1 MGSKVWLGSC
11 AVGCGHALC
20 ALRPSPLPL
29 LRGLQTGYSLFWR
42 SRSHGT
48 GSNLKSSRLAVL
60 FAWSLLKLFLC
71 VSVCVC
77 VCMCVWVWC
86 CLGGCMCVCALVV
99 YNLWYARAP
108 KSFGLVCVCVCCI
121 ITAGVYVNASTW
133 RCTHAQ
139 VGRCLGVLGILCCCM
154 VVHGA
159 SGRETR

>member
-29 LRGLQTGYSLFWR
+29 LRGLQTGYCLFWR

-71 VSVCVC
+71 VSVYVC
-77 VCMCVWVWC
+77 VGVVLFGWVH
-86 CLGGCMCVCALVV
+86 VCAHS
-99 YNLWYARAP
+99 WYIICGMRARP
-108 KSFGLVCVCVCCI
+108 SLLDLCVCVCCI
-121 ITAGVYVNASTW
+121 ITAGVYGNASTW
-133 RCTHAQ
+133 RCTYAQ
-139 VGRCLGVLGILCCCM
+139 VGWCLGVLGILCCCM